1 MNINKAIMIVPFA
14 LALVISSGCNAIRH
28 KSFRVVTSGTGG
40 KMTTTDS
47 TGSGTTPTPSVII
60 RSYYSSITTIPP
72 GTKAKYKAKS
82 YELFSG
88 NPLFEEVME
97 IDTTNG
103 KVEITEKKV
112 EYNRD

>member
-1 MNINKAIMIVPFA
+1 MNINKAIMIAPFA
-14 LALVISSGCNAIRH
+14 LALVISSGCNTIRH

-40 KMTTTDS
+40 KMTTTDP
-47 TGSGTTPTPSVII
+47 TGSGTPTPSVII
-60 RSYYSSITTIPP
+60 GSYYSSITTIPP
-72 GTKAKYKAKS
+72 GTKAKYRAKS

-88 NPLFEEVME
+88 KSLFEEEME

-103 KVEITEKKV
+103 KVEVTEKKV

>member
-1 MNINKAIMIVPFA
+1 
-14 LALVISSGCNAIRH
+14 
-28 KSFRVVTSGTGG
+28 
-40 KMTTTDS
+40 
-47 TGSGTTPTPSVII
+47 
-60 RSYYSSITTIPP
+60 YYSSITTIPP

-88 NPLFEEVME
+88 KPIFEEEME

-103 KVEITEKKV
+103 KVEVTEKKV